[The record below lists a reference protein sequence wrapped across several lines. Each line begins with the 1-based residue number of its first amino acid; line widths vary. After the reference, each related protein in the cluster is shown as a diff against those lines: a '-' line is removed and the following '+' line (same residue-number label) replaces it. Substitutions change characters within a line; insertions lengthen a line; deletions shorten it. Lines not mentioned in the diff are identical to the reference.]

1 MNIFPIQTEADYEK
15 ALSRIETLMDAEY
28 STTKRDKLDILTTLV
43 ENYEAKHFPP
53 VHKVLYDVII
63 IGAGINGCCSAYT
76 LVQAGLKVALV
87 DQDGIAAGGSGAAGA
102 FISPKIS
109 KAGELKEIM
118 SQAHTE
124 ALAFYT
130 TNFPQF
136 TLTKPLLHIANSQKE
151 GEKVESFKHETHI
164 KHSNI
169 PHKIQ
174 TILSE
179 EALTTPS
186 IYFDMGAV
194 VDAQLV
200 CKAMAEG
207 SDFYTIKVEQP
218 IHAEGVWQVGEL
230 RAKHL
235 VLAIGA
241 YPKLLPIDYV
251 GLRGIWGHRIDIET
265 STHIPC
271 ILHHHV
277 SISPTSKE
285 GIVAIGATHDVHYSP
300 FAGKP
305 YDLEEGRA
313 ILLEKASKT
322 LKFNNIN
329 ITKDYTGLRSGSND
343 YLPMLGSLVDA
354 EATLQKYPH
363 LQHGEKVDP
372 SKFLY
377 YPNLIMINGS
387 GGYGFVLA
395 PYLSKRLYDLLA
407 KEKEIDPI
415 LSPSRFFP
423 RWAKRQS

>member
-1 MNIFPIQTEADYEK
+1 MLISKISP
-15 ALSRIETLMDAEY
+15 
-28 STTKRDKLDILTTLV
+28 
-43 ENYEAKHFPP
+43 
-53 VHKVLYDVII
+53 YDVII

-76 LVQAGLKVALV
+76 LAQAGLNVALI

-109 KAGELKEIM
+109 KAGELKGIM
-118 SQAHTE
+118 GEAHAE
-124 ALAFYT
+124 ALHFYT

-136 TLTKPLLHIANSQKE
+136 TLVKPLLHIANSPQE

-174 TILSE
+174 ILLSD
-179 EALTTPS
+179 EAINTPS
-186 IYFDMGAV
+186 IYFDIGAV
-194 VDAQLV
+194 VDAQGV
-200 CKAMAEG
+200 CHAMVEG
-207 SDFYTIKVEQP
+207 IDFYPRKVENL
-218 IHAEGVWQVGEL
+218 IHHDGTWQIGDL
-230 RAKHL
+230 NAKHL

-277 SISPTSKE
+277 SISLTSNA
-285 GIVAIGATHDVHYSP
+285 GVVAIGATHDVHYSP
-300 FAGKP
+300 FSGEP
-305 YDLEEGRA
+305 YDREQGRA
-313 ILLEKASKT
+313 QLLEKASKT
-322 LKFNNIN
+322 LKLNNIN
-329 ITKDYTGLRSGSND
+329 IINDYTGLRSGSND

-354 EATLQKYPH
+354 EAVLQKYPH
-363 LQHGEKVDP
+363 LRHGERVDP
-372 SKFLY
+372 SEYTY
-377 YPNLIMINGS
+377 YPNLTMINGS

-395 PYLSKRLYDLLA
+395 PYLAKRL
-407 KEKEIDPI
+407 KEFIAEGKEINPV

>member
-1 MNIFPIQTEADYEK
+1 LP
-15 ALSRIETLMDAEY
+15 TLKT
-28 STTKRDKLDILTTLV
+28 S
-43 ENYEAKHFPP
+43 P
-53 VHKVLYDVII
+53 YDVII

-76 LVQAGLKVALV
+76 LHKAGLRVALI
-87 DQDGIAAGGSGAAGA
+87 DQGGIASGGSGAAGA

-118 SQAHTE
+118 SKAHAE
-124 ALAFYT
+124 ALEFYT
-130 TNFPQF
+130 TNFPNF
-136 TLTKPLLHIANSQKE
+136 TLVKPLLHIANCPKE
-151 GEKVESFKHETHI
+151 GDKVESFKHETHI

-174 TILSE
+174 TLLSD
-179 EALTTPS
+179 EALHSPS

-194 VDAQLV
+194 VDAQGV
-200 CKAMAEG
+200 CTAMAKG
-207 SDFYTIKVEQP
+207 IDFYPIKVEKLT
-218 IHAEGVWQVGEL
+218 HSDGTWQIGDL

-235 VLAIGA
+235 VLSIGA

-277 SISPTSKE
+277 SISPTTKE

-300 FAGKP
+300 FLGES
-305 YDLEEGRA
+305 YDVEQGRK

-322 LKFNNIN
+322 LKLNNIN
-329 ITKDYTGLRSGSND
+329 ILKDYTGLRSGSND
-343 YLPMLGSLVDA
+343 YLPMLGNLVDA
-354 EATLQKYPH
+354 VSTLEKYPH
-363 LQHGEKVDP
+363 LRHGQSVDP
-372 SKFLY
+372 SEFIY
-377 YPNLIMINGS
+377 YPNVTMINGS

-395 PYLSKRLYDLLA
+395 PYLAIRL
-407 KEKEIDPI
+407 KEFIADNKPLNPI

-423 RWAKRQS
+423 RWAKRK